1 MFLHLNKKHFLAAAI
16 ILICSTAA
24 FTQNLRWAKAAPF
37 PEPDEELYG
46 INSGTGLQVS
56 DVGNRTEAQASAP
69 TARAS

>member
-37 PEPDEELYG
+37 PEPDEEL
-46 INSGTGLQVS
+46 
-56 DVGNRTEAQASAP
+56 
-69 TARAS
+69 